1 MRLKVTSLPKR
12 KQKFRHI
19 VFSIEMRF
27 QQLVIK
33 SGCQSLERVQISESP
48 AFLCCDKIDHDFCQI
63 SAVLS
68 KSFQKSTWKLQLK
81 AVG

>member
-33 SGCQSLERVQISESP
+33 SGCQSLERVQVSESP
-48 AFLCCDKIDHDFCQI
+48 AFCAVTKLIMISVGFQQLCPR
-63 SAVLS
+63 V
-68 KSFQKSTWKLQLK
+68 STEAL
-81 AVG
+81 GNCN

>member
-48 AFLCCDKIDHDFCQI
+48 AFCAATKLIMISVGFQQFCPR
-63 SAVLS
+63 VS
-68 KSFQKSTWKLQLK
+68 KKSL
-81 AVG
+81 GNCN